1 MHSDQFNQGSP
12 QASLED
18 TPSYDGLRPVGA
30 GFLSDVVRSVP
41 SDHFRP
47 ADRPLL
53 RAYCKANE
61 RMSALEHLIAEQ
73 GLVFDGE
80 VNPYAKALREEA
92 KLMMSLAV
100 KLRLCP
106 SSRMRADSAALTV
119 VRLSAPPWQV
129 DYVDE

>member
-1 MHSDQFNQGSP
+1 MHSDQFTQCSQEGSQEGVP
-12 QASLED
+12 SL
-18 TPSYDGLRPVGA
+18 DGLGPVGA

-47 ADRPLL
+47 ADSPLL

-106 SSRMRADSAALTV
+106 SSRMRADNAALTV
-119 VRLSAPPWQV
+119 VRSSAPPWQV
-129 DYVDE
+129 DDVNE